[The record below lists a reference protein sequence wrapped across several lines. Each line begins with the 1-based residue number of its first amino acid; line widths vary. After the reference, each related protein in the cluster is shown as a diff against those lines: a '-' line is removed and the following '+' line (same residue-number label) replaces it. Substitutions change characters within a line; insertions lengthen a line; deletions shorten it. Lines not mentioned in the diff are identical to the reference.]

1 MTRRIHM
8 ASVALLL
15 AVAVALA
22 GCGGDDDSA
31 HRDGDEPTTTETS
44 VESTTTTTAASGTT
58 TDGGAPA
65 PSIGLPGDVGT
76 QLEVDRVFTGEGS
89 EEFCAQVRAL
99 QESVMSSDP
108 SGIDEATVTGQMA
121 GLTPP
126 AEIASDWG
134 MVVSVQ
140 QALVDAHAE
149 DPFAGVDQA
158 QLDAY
163 GQSTAVIAAYLG
175 DVCELSLMG

>member
-1 MTRRIHM
+1 MSRPVQLT
-8 ASVALLL
+8 SVAL

-22 GCGGDDDSA
+22 GCGGNDDSA
-31 HRDGDEPTTTETS
+31 ERDRDDPTTTETS
-44 VESTTTTTAASGTT
+44 VESTTTTTAGSGTT
-58 TDGGAPA
+58 TDGTPD

-99 QESVMSSDP
+99 QQSVTGSDP
-108 SGIDEATVTGQMA
+108 SQIDEATVTGQMA

-126 AEIASDWG
+126 AEIAGDWSV
-134 MVVSVQ
+134 VVSVQ
-140 QALVDAHAE
+140 QALVGAKAE

-163 GQSTAVIAAYLG
+163 GQSTAVVAAYLR
-175 DVCELSLMG
+175 DVCQLSLMG

>member
-1 MTRRIHM
+1 MTSRIQM
-8 ASVALLL
+8 TSVVLSL

-31 HRDGDEPTTTETS
+31 ERDRDEPTTTETTAR
-44 VESTTTTTAASGTT
+44 TTTTTTTVPGTT
-58 TDGGAPA
+58 PDGSAPA
-65 PSIGLPGDVGT
+65 PATGLPGDVGT

-89 EEFCAQVRAL
+89 EEFCAQVQAL
-99 QESVMSSDP
+99 QESVTGSDP
-108 SGIDEATVTGQMA
+108 SQIDEASVTGQMA

-126 AEIASDWG
+126 AEIAGDWN

-140 QALVDAHAE
+140 QGLVDAPAE
-149 DPFAGVDQA
+149 DPFAGIDQA

-163 GQSTAVIAAYLG
+163 GQSSAVIAAYLG
-175 DVCELSLMG
+175 DVCQLSLME

>member
-1 MTRRIHM
+1 MTMRRM
-8 ASVALLL
+8 TSVALSL

-22 GCGGDDDSA
+22 GCGGGDDDSA
-31 HRDGDEPTTTETS
+31 EADRDEPTTETS
-44 VESTTTTTAASGTT
+44 ARSTTTTAAPDAT

-65 PSIGLPGDVGT
+65 PSTGLPGEVGT

-99 QESVMSSDP
+99 QESVTGSDP
-108 SGIDEATVTGQMA
+108 SRIDEATVTGQMA
-121 GLTPP
+121 SITPP
-126 AEIASDWG
+126 AEIAADWN
-134 MVVSVQ
+134 VVVTVQ
-140 QALVDAHAE
+140 QALVDAQAE

-163 GQSTAVIAAYLG
+163 GQSSAVIATYLG
-175 DVCELSLMG
+175 DVCQLSLMG